1 MKKITVFLLAVFCMG
16 MIGCSKDAE
25 IEAFIKDFDAVS
37 KEMVTKIDSN
47 PTAAGIDDAQKA
59 FDAKKAALKEKFGTF
74 KNARGMQV
82 SEATLKKLTDSIT
95 NNGKA
100 ISEAFGKHAMDYADE
115 PEAGP
120 KFQKLMKDYVDTFQ
134 M

>member
-1 MKKITVFLLAVFCMG
+1 MKKITVFLLAVFCLG

-37 KEMVTKIDSN
+37 KEMATKIDTGGS
-47 PTAAGIDDAQKA
+47 AGIDDAQKA
-59 FDAKKAALKEKFGTF
+59 FDAKKAALKDKFGTF

-100 ISEAFGKHAMDYADE
+100 ITDAFQKHAAEYS
-115 PEAGP
+115 PEDIP
-120 KFQKLMKDYVDTFQ
+120 KFQKLMKDYTDTFT

>member
-37 KEMVTKIDSN
+37 KEMATKIDSN

-59 FDAKKAALKEKFGTF
+59 FDGKKAALKEKFATF

>member
-1 MKKITVFLLAVFCMG
+1 MKKITVFLLAVFCLG

-37 KEMVTKIDSN
+37 KEMATKIDGT
-47 PTAAGIDDAQKA
+47 PGAAGIDEAQKA
-59 FDAKKAALKEKFGTF
+59 FDAKKVALKDKFGTF

-100 ISEAFGKHAMDYADE
+100 ITDAFSKHAADYADE
-115 PEAGP
+115 PEAIT
-120 KFQKLMKDYVDTFQ
+120 KFQKLMKDYTDTFT

>member
-25 IEAFIKDFDAVS
+25 VEAFIKDFDAVS
-37 KEMVTKIDSN
+37 KEMVAKIDGN
-47 PTAAGIDDAQKA
+47 PTAAGIDEAQKA
-59 FDAKKAALKEKFGTF
+59 FDAKKAGLKEKFGTF
-74 KNARGMQV
+74 KNAREAQV
-82 SEATLKKLTDSIT
+82 SKETLKKLTDSIT
-95 NNGKA
+95 NNAKA
-100 ISEAFGKHAMDYADE
+100 LGEAFSKNVMDYVDE

-120 KFQKLMKDYVDTFQ
+120 KFQKLLKDYQETFT